1 MSDVG
6 MILQRL
12 GATLV
17 NEVAPKLEGD
27 YSGGHASMAGLMAVM
42 AGEMWEKEADLLVNE
57 IGRMKALLAAAG
69 IGEAEPHIESFLLSD
84 LKAMRNELAMQLIE
98 LQASLEAKDD
108 EGSKALNTQIWGHLL
123 ATCAGRMPSPPAF
136 GAAGEGEG

>member
-17 NEVAPKLEGD
+17 KEVAPKLEGD
-27 YSGGHASMAGLMAVM
+27 YSAGHASMAGLMAVM
-42 AGEMWEKEADLLVNE
+42 AGEMWEKEADLLVGE

-69 IGEAEPHIESFLLSD
+69 IGEAEPHIESFLISD
-84 LKAMRNELAMQLIE
+84 LKAMRNELAMQLID
-98 LQASLEAKDD
+98 LQVSLEAKDD
-108 EGSKALNTQIWGHLL
+108 EESKELNTQIWGHLL

-136 GAAGEGEG
+136 GAASEDPS